1 MTCDPRA
8 YHSFMA
14 YLVERMTQELQV
26 LLNESQGTLLC
37 SLFYAYCSAL
47 HCRGEA
53 EERERGDEEERELS
67 ER

>member
-14 YLVERMTQELQV
+14 YLLERMTKELQV
-26 LLNESQGTLLC
+26 LLNESQGTFLC
-37 SLFYAYCSAL
+37 SKFYAYCSEL
-47 HCRGEA
+47 HCRGV
-53 EERERGDEEERELS
+53 GGNEEEREQS